1 MLVCSLEFQSW
12 ILSSWENGLSENL
25 LESFRKTIKIFD
37 PTNHWL
43 FVCNFAVFV
52 SLQFVMQTGW
62 GHKQYFHFLSSPGQV
77 WSKLFINISRN
88 FDTLRL
94 NIFWD
99 LFEKFLVLFNR
110 VDIHSKRYTSL
121 QTVFSVT
128 VYLKRLLVLLGLGN
142 HDPNVHMFMRSMST
156 EWIRY
161 MLTTHGLDSYF
172 FPKWDNKQ
180 IKVYQFTA

>member
-1 MLVCSLEFQSW
+1 MFWVLLEDMLVCSLESQSW
-12 ILSSWENGLSENL
+12 TLSFLENGLWEDL
-25 LESFRKTIKIFD
+25 LESFRNTIKIFD

-52 SLQFVMQTGW
+52 SLQFVMQTGSGW
-62 GHKQYFHFLSSPGQV
+62 PGPQYFHFLSSPGQV

-110 VDIHSKRYTSL
+110 VSIPSVIHHYKLYLVSLSTSRGYWYYWDWGIMIKMFTCLYGVWVRNEFDIC
-121 QTVFSVT
+121 
-128 VYLKRLLVLLGLGN
+128 
-142 HDPNVHMFMRSMST
+142 
-156 EWIRY
+156 
-161 MLTTHGLDSYF
+161 
-172 FPKWDNKQ
+172 
-180 IKVYQFTA
+180 